1 MNTAPAVADQLVWAG
16 RALHA
21 GAFDEAATLYEQ
33 ALQQQEQ
40 DTATGLTDI
49 AQTRYDLALC
59 RYGQQRYADG
69 EALLR
74 RVVDIRREAF
84 GAVHPSVVRAQSRL
98 VEALGEQGKWEEA
111 SRLALET
118 VALGEA
124 LGHRHESAIEARLA
138 LAWSWYKLG
147 QFEAAA
153 RLAAHVTLDLR
164 AVRGADHPQT
174 LSARH
179 LEVGIA
185 RERGQWRQAERQG
198 RQILAARERV
208 LGAEHPH
215 TVLLR
220 VDLAEILHHAGHA
233 EAAAFAATTLPLC
246 EQVLGPS
253 HRRTIAAKAAFNAL
267 STGT

>member
-1 MNTAPAVADQLVWAG
+1 MNTAPTVADQIAWAG
-16 RALHA
+16 HALHA

-33 ALQQQEQ
+33 ALERQEKE
-40 DTATGLTDI
+40 TATGLMDL

-74 RVVDIRREAF
+74 QVIEIRREAF
-84 GAVHPSVVRAQSRL
+84 GAVHPAVVRAQARL

-138 LAWSWYKLG
+138 QAWTWYRLG

-153 RLAAHVTLDLR
+153 RLAGHVTLDLT
-164 AVRGADHPQT
+164 AVRGAEHPQT

-179 LEVGIA
+179 LEVVIA
-185 RERGQWRQAERQG
+185 RERGQWGQAERQG
-198 RQILAARERV
+198 RQVLDVRERV
-208 LGAEHPH
+208 LGGEHPH

-220 VDLAEILHHAGHA
+220 VDLTEILHHAGRA
-233 EAAAFAATTLPLC
+233 EAAAFAAATLPLC
-246 EQVLGPS
+246 EHVLGPS
-253 HRRTIAAKAAFNAL
+253 HRRTIAAKAALNAL